1 MYSYKVYSVNY
12 LDREKT
18 PIGRVLE
25 RRNKYRPNN
34 LLGLLKVARKAF
46 VDNPEKPFMLFLK
59 RGFWWG
65 LKAESDLYVMVISF
79 EGGATRPFLCGL
91 PSSDIA
97 PTALGVFSRGF
108 VFHRIE

>member
-34 LLGLLKVARKAF
+34 LLGLLKIARKAF
-46 VDNPEKPFMLFLK
+46 VDNPEKAFHVVLEK
-59 RGFWWG
+59 RVLVGP
-65 LKAESDLYVMVISF
+65 ESRI
-79 EGGATRPFLCGL
+79 R
-91 PSSDIA
+91 
-97 PTALGVFSRGF
+97 F
-108 VFHRIE
+108 VRYGYII